1 MANQDRAAGLVP
13 RRYLNGTPWNG
24 GGNVYCIPDTDDTNA
39 YAIGDPLVL
48 AGSADSNGIPTV
60 TLASAGTGNS
70 VLGPMVSGAGAL
82 SYGSTYGVPQDS
94 PIVIPATKT
103 RNYYILVADDPNI
116 IFQIQEVS
124 GGTPLAA
131 TEVGLNANLVSGT
144 NNGYIS
150 GWEVN
155 NSGETTTATLQ
166 LKLLGLDNSQ
176 GIPGGNVFGEHAK
189 WLVLINNHCYRIG
202 QVGY

>member
-1 MANQDRAAGLVP
+1 MANADRPMGLAPVK
-13 RRYLNGTPWNG
+13 YLNGAPWNG
-24 GGNVYCIPDTDDTNA
+24 RGTVYCIPETDDTNA

-48 AGSADSNGIPTV
+48 AGGADANGVATV
-60 TLASAGTGNS
+60 TLATAGTGNQ

-82 SYGSTYGVPQDS
+82 SYGSSYGVPQDS
-94 PIVIPATKT
+94 PIVIPATKS
-103 RNYYILVADDPNI
+103 RNYYILVCDDPNV
-116 IFQIQEVS
+116 IFEIQEVT

-131 TEVGLNANLVSGT
+131 TEVGLNANLISGT

-166 LKLLGLDNSQ
+166 LKLLGLAQKADNA
-176 GIPGGNVFGEHAK
+176 FGEHAK
-189 WLVLINNHCYRIG
+189 WWVLINNHCYRIG
-202 QVGY
+202 QAGL

>member
-1 MANQDRAAGLVP
+1 MPNVDKPAGLVP
-13 RRYLNGTPWNG
+13 VQYLNGSPWNG
-24 GGNVYCIPDTDDTNA
+24 GGRVYCIPDTDDTNA

-48 AGSADSNGIPTV
+48 AGGADSNGVPTV
-60 TLASAGTGNS
+60 TLATAGTGNM

-82 SYGSTYGVPQDS
+82 SYGSSYGVPQDS

-131 TEVGLNANLVSGT
+131 GDVGLNANLVAGT

-150 GWEVN
+150 QWEVN
-155 NSGETTTATLQ
+155 NSGEATGATLQ
-166 LKLLGLDNSQ
+166 VKLLGLAQVQ
-176 GIPGGNVFGEHAK
+176 GNAFGEHAQ
-189 WLVLINNHCYRIG
+189 WLVLINHHCYRPG
-202 QVGY
+202 QTGV